1 MLKSLLTD
9 GCKWLDPVKFKL
21 NKYEVDLK
29 YLRKLHKLHK
39 DYSLAPEKLEIK
51 RGILSDYQ

>member
-9 GCKWLDPVKFKL
+9 WCKWLDSAKFKL

-29 YLRKLHKLHK
+29 YPRKLHKLHK
-39 DYSLAPEKLEIK
+39 DYSLAPDKLEIK